1 MLKPVSLFLANS
13 LHYLDRA
20 TFKITKGKYGFAEIV
35 GLPMVEVTTTGAKS
49 GQSRS
54 MPLAAYP
61 DGEKFALIG
70 SNFGRK
76 PNPGWYYNLKANP
89 KCTVRINGQTTEYIA
104 RETSGEEREFLGDR
118 GLRVGGGGFE
128 REHRAAH
135 ARFQRTPC
143 GVSSSRM
150 PSSASCWR
158 IASARAKSRDFFAS
172 MRSSIRPWMRAS
184 SSLPAPRAN
193 QSAGAC

>member
-1 MLKPVSLFLANS
+1 MSEKPNTFQKFIHRFAMLKPVSLILANS

-89 KCTVRINGQTTEYIA
+89 KCTVRINGQATEYIA
-104 RETSGEEREFLGDR
+104 RETSGEEREKYWQLAVSYYAGY
-118 GLRVGGGGFE
+118 E
-128 REHRAAH
+128 KYK
-135 ARFQRTPC
+135 QRTPHRQIP
-143 GVSSSRM
+143 VMLLEKHDSSEVH
-150 PSSASCWR
+150 
-158 IASARAKSRDFFAS
+158 
-172 MRSSIRPWMRAS
+172 
-184 SSLPAPRAN
+184 
-193 QSAGAC
+193 